1 MRTNMC
7 YSIPLYLYVSTEK
20 IFVLEQSSDNTK
32 LFSYKICKKIQ
43 YYNKIYE
50 NRQRKN
56 ILLKV

>member
-1 MRTNMC
+1 MC